1 MMLKLDKL
9 AFHYRD
15 AGEEHH
21 YQFDLQAEAGK
32 IVGLTGRSGSGKSTC
47 LDLIAGFLRPT
58 SGSVLVSGEDITL
71 LPPGRRPV
79 TILFQRNNLFE
90 HMTAFE
96 NVALGINTTLKLSAL
111 QTQEVET
118 AINSVG
124 LEKQSNQLARTL
136 SGGEQQRIALAR
148 SLVRKKPVLLLDEPF
163 SALDAAVR
171 DEMLAL
177 VRSIVTERNLIALMV
192 THDISDCAKVA
203 DSHHIL
209 DNDTISIAN

>member
-1 MMLKLDKL
+1 MLKLDNL

-15 AGEEHH
+15 AGEEHR
-21 YQFDLQAEAGK
+21 YQFNLQADAGE

-58 SGSVLVSGEDITL
+58 SGAVLVNCEDITQ

-90 HMTAFE
+90 HMTAAE
-96 NVALGINTTLKLSAL
+96 NVALGINTSLNLSAP
-111 QTQEVET
+111 QKDQVVT

-124 LEKQSNQLARTL
+124 LEKQSNQLSRTL

-148 SLVRKKPVLLLDEPF
+148 SLVRGKPVLLLDEPF
-163 SALDAAVR
+163 SALDATVR
-171 DEMLAL
+171 DEMLLL
-177 VRSIVTERNLIALMV
+177 VRTIVTEKNLIALMV
-192 THDISDCAKVA
+192 THDISDCDKVA
-203 DSHHIL
+203 DRHYIL
-209 DNDTISIAN
+209 DGDKIEIAG